1 MRAARPPSSNTPPN
15 KAAPPDCL
23 PGRTFLGSAGLG
35 FVLGA
40 VVWRGPIYSLEIAQV
55 AAGRVVLPP
64 LHPIYAHHT
73 SVLSPFLV
81 QIPAVLL
88 RLGVPDYVLCV
99 VMSGIVAALAFAAVS
114 VCAWAFSH
122 DRILTLGAPVLFL
135 AFYFVGHKYPL
146 FFPAGEHDTG
156 IAGFFAA
163 LLAVGLASLGPS
175 RAAALSLGLVPAVH
189 PTLAAAIWLGC
200 ATALAFVRPTERR
213 AWLARWPW
221 LLAGAGM
228 LVVGWVLKA
237 ILARPPAEFLP
248 ASDDT
253 ISAMVSSVI
262 LYFDYHRQPIGLWAE
277 PWRMLPFFEIDLCCV
292 VFLSAL
298 VWIGKSSPPA
308 TFLMRAS
315 LAWTVTATVFTLID
329 EARPGLLPLP
339 VKALMITR
347 WLNLNVPLFILAVL
361 GSLAKLTRERA
372 PAVATAVLTLV
383 VSALAFG
390 VITRATVLDAD
401 FMGHANSRSWHPS
414 GAAFP
419 I

>member
-122 DRILTLGAPVLFL
+122 DRILTLAAPVLFL

-146 FFPAGEHDTG
+146 FFPVGEHDTG
-156 IAGFFAA
+156 IAGFFVA
-163 LLAVGLASLGPS
+163 LLAAS
-175 RAAALSLGLVPAVH
+175 RALVLPE
-189 PTLAAAIWLGC
+189 P
-200 ATALAFVRPTERR
+200 RR
-213 AWLARWPW
+213 SAW
-221 LLAGAGM
+221 
-228 LVVGWVLKA
+228 
-237 ILARPPAEFLP
+237 
-248 ASDDT
+248 D
-253 ISAMVSSVI
+253 
-262 LYFDYHRQPIGLWAE
+262 
-277 PWRMLPFFEIDLCCV
+277 
-292 VFLSAL
+292 
-298 VWIGKSSPPA
+298 SSPP
-308 TFLMRAS
+308 FIRRSPRQYGLG
-315 LAWTVTATVFTLID
+315 
-329 EARPGLLPLP
+329 ARRHWPSCGRPS
-339 VKALMITR
+339 VG
-347 WLNLNVPLFILAVL
+347 L
-361 GSLAKLTRERA
+361 GSRGGHGCSPA
-372 PAVATAVLTLV
+372 PVC
-383 VSALAFG
+383 
-390 VITRATVLDAD
+390 
-401 FMGHANSRSWHPS
+401 SWWA
-414 GAAFP
+414 GC
-419 I
+419 